1 MEKYMS
7 DMTLTLSKETTDTLK
22 KLYEVNQ
29 GVKFVKS
36 ENTLKVKST
45 DNSLLV
51 HANIEEEFPRD
62 FYVYDLREFLSV
74 VGIIDK
80 PILDFS
86 NDKYVQIKSEDGTQ
100 KLRYIDA
107 DPQFVTS
114 YVDKVP
120 KLPSSDIEVAVTKDQ
135 FQSVMKAAQ
144 TMKLDFVGFVCDG
157 ETITLSA
164 FNKNNGDDNQTN
176 NFSIELMDGD
186 TEFEMFYKLDQQNI
200 PVLLGEGDLD
210 FTISEKKISNV
221 KAESGKEFWI
231 ALNANSKYGS

>member
-1 MEKYMS
+1 MS
-7 DMTLTLSKETTDTLK
+7 DMTLTLSKETIDTLK

-29 GVKFVKS
+29 GVKFVEG

-45 DNSLLV
+45 DNGLLV

-74 VGIIDK
+74 VSIIEK

-86 NDKYVQIKSEDGTQ
+86 NEKYVQIKSDDGKQ
-100 KLRYIDA
+100 KLRYIEA

-120 KLPSSDIEVAVTKDQ
+120 KLPSKDIEVTVTKEQ
-135 FQSVMKAAQ
+135 FQSVMKAAH
-144 TMKLDFVGFVCDG
+144 TMKLEFVGFTCDG
-157 ETITLSA
+157 TTVTLSA
-164 FNKNNGDDNQTN
+164 FNKNNGDEKTTN

-186 TEFEMFYKLDQQNI
+186 TEFQMFYKLDQQNVS
-200 PVLLGEGDLD
+200 VLLGEGNLD
-210 FTISEKKISNV
+210 FTISSKKISNV

-231 ALNANSKYGS
+231 AMNANSKYDS